1 MRRKAQIAM
10 TRILSLDDEPG
21 MVALLHLILERGGYE
36 HVGTTDHDT
45 ALSILRSEP
54 IDLLTQD
61 LMRPVMVGWEFYELM
76 QSEEKLREIPV
87 LIISANAQCIE
98 RMLSLRPYGVDGYI
112 TKPFGPQEV
121 LAEVQ
126 RILRLYAG
134 PLSTEEE
141 RARGRVRRETI
152 LRRRA
157 QLRDEMI
164 RCSVQLVQEIA
175 SHFPN
180 VKLDEHNVLIH
191 GQRGE
196 YQVSLDTGQTH
207 LLPNKRLCL
216 VPGYPG
222 YFGPSVCLPFEDIDI
237 RVQTV
242 VSAILM
248 LAADQDIRDET
259 ILQQL

>member
-1 MRRKAQIAM
+1 MP
-10 TRILSLDDEPG
+10 RILSLDDELG
-21 MVALLHLILERGGYE
+21 MVELLRLILERAGYE

-54 IDLLTQD
+54 IDLFTQD
-61 LMRPVMVGWEFYELM
+61 LMRPDMDGWEFYELM
-76 QSEEKLREIPV
+76 QSDEKLREIPV
-87 LIISANAQCIE
+87 LIISANAQGIE
-98 RMLSLRPYGVDGYI
+98 GMLSPRPHEADGYI
-112 TKPFGPQEV
+112 IKPFGPQE
-121 LAEVQ
+121 LMAEVQ

-141 RARGRVRRETI
+141 RAQGRVRRETI

-164 RCSVQLVQEIA
+164 RRSVQLVQEIA

-180 VKLDEHNVLIH
+180 VKLDEHNVFIH

-196 YQVSLDTGQTH
+196 YQVSLDTGQTR

-216 VPGYPG
+216 VPGYSG
-222 YFGPSVCLPFEDIDI
+222 YFGPNVCLPFEDIDI

-242 VSAILM
+242 VSAISM
-248 LAADQDIRDET
+248 LAADQDIRDEA
-259 ILQQL
+259 ILRQLK

>member
-1 MRRKAQIAM
+1 M
-10 TRILSLDDEPG
+10 TRILSLDDEPQ
-21 MVALLHLILERGGYE
+21 MVELLRLILERASYK

-54 IDLLTQD
+54 IDLFTQD

-76 QSEEKLREIPV
+76 QSDEKLREIPV
-87 LIISANAQCIE
+87 LIISANPQCIE
-98 RMLSLRPYGVDGYI
+98 RMLSQRLYEVDGYI
-112 TKPFGPQEV
+112 VKPFGPQEV

-134 PLSTEEE
+134 PLSTDEE
-141 RARGRVRRETI
+141 RARGQVRRETI

-157 QLRDEMI
+157 QLRDEML
-164 RCSVQLVQEIA
+164 RRAVQLIQEIA

-180 VKLDEHNVLIH
+180 VKLDKHDVLIH

-196 YQVSLDTGQTH
+196 YRVSLDTGQTY
-207 LLPNKRLCL
+207 LLPDKHLYL
-216 VPGYPG
+216 APGYSG
-222 YFGPSVCLPFEDIDI
+222 YFRAGICLPFEDVDI

-242 VSAILM
+242 ISTILM
-248 LAADQDIRDET
+248 LAADQDIRDEA
-259 ILQQL
+259 ILRQIE